1 MKKATLMLG
10 FVLVILGGS
19 LTHPVSSI
27 ASLYDD
33 FKGPGI
39 DPKKWTAYEFVREI
53 QNGKLVSRTAA
64 YASRVTNSL
73 NFKDPVSISYIEV

>member
-10 FVLVILGGS
+10 FVLVYLGRFS

-53 QNGKLVSRTAA
+53 QK
-64 YASRVTNSL
+64 
-73 NFKDPVSISYIEV
+73 